1 MTTKLLLALPLVLLP
16 SLAVAQRGGGPGSGT
31 DLPKV
36 LREVE
41 AMQRDGRWAKAIAD
55 GQANRLAFEAMRQAE
70 QQAQS
75 SAVFMAVNPMR
86 ARRRK

>member
-1 MTTKLLLALPLVLLP
+1 MKKKLLFALPLMLLP
-16 SLAVAQRGGGPGSGT
+16 SLAVAVGPGSGT

-36 LREVE
+36 QREVE
-41 AMQRDGRWAKAIAD
+41 AMQRDGRWEKAIAD

-75 SAVFMAVNPMR
+75 SVLFMSENPLR
-86 ARRRK
+86 PRRRK

>member
-1 MTTKLLLALPLVLLP
+1 MTKKLLLAVPLVLLP

-41 AMQRDGRWAKAIAD
+41 AMQRDGRWEKAIAD
-55 GQANRLAFEAMRQAE
+55 GQANRLAFEALRQAE

-75 SAVFMAVNPMR
+75 GVVFMATSPMR
-86 ARRRK
+86 LRRRK